1 MNKEYFNTI
10 VLNTLAMESYIQEN
24 LDLVV
29 LMSEDRIDNAI
40 VLSVRDGDI
49 HFQRAYSYAELE
61 QIVDPLILAK
71 RFVEDYNNGLQKVR
85 GQSHE

>member
-1 MNKEYFNTI
+1 MNEGYFNTI
-10 VLNTLAMESYIQEN
+10 VLNTIAIQIYIQDT

-40 VLSVRDGDI
+40 VLSVRDEDI
-49 HFQRAYSYAELE
+49 HFQRAYSYVELE

-71 RFVEDYNNGLQKVR
+71 RFVEDYNKGKDD
-85 GQSHE
+85 GQV